1 MIRKKKPDYI
11 LTAAVIFGLVM
22 GTFIGIVIGTSWAM
36 YQYNKNFIIT
46 PKR

>member
-22 GTFIGIVIGTSWAM
+22 WMVFGSMVGTYCTMI
-36 YQYNKNFIIT
+36 YYNNYFIIT